1 MGNRYHHIA
10 DDLRRL
16 IAAGTWPTGEKLP
29 AEQKLAARYR
39 VSTPTLRNALEV
51 LQSEGLVEKR
61 HGAGNF
67 VRRPGQR
74 LTYAS
79 ERAADAAV
87 GVGVAA
93 GLNVSHDRN
102 TVKADNRLARLL
114 AVRVDSPLT
123 EYVFV
128 GHQGASPRSLAR
140 VYVPYAVAR
149 LGPVEGNGAEGP
161 SPWGDDVHDLL
172 AAAGIRVAATTE
184 RATARFPTGD
194 EAQLLHIT
202 RRSPVLAVERVAADA
217 DGRVVEGALLV
228 LPGDRSEVLYTGRS
242 AADKLEAT
250 E

>member
-79 ERAADAAV
+79 ERAADA
-87 GVGVAA
+87 GVGVAS
-93 GLNVSHDRN
+93 GLSVSHDWSAA
-102 TVKADNRLARLL
+102 KADARLARLL
-114 AVRVDSPLT
+114 AVRVDSPVT
-123 EYVFV
+123 EYIFV
-128 GHQGASPRSLAR
+128 GYQGASPRSLAR

-149 LGPVEGNGAEGP
+149 LGAVGPVGT
-161 SPWGDDVHDLL
+161 SPWGDDVRDLL
-172 AAAGIRVAATTE
+172 AAAGVRVAATTE

-202 RRSPVLAVERVAADA
+202 RRSPVLALERVATDV

-228 LPGDRSEVLYTGRS
+228 LPGDRSEILYTGRS

-250 E
+250 G